1 MPHGAL
7 GPKTLRRLRTAL
19 AVVCLGGTAAVGD
32 DAAVSRRLD
41 ALGGGVRYKA
51 EERQAAGT
59 GRRITEI
66 VVADGSELTP
76 EDLTAFAGL
85 SGLRKLQIHN
95 CRSLDDA
102 AVEGLAGNSGV
113 TDAAVATIV
122 ASFPGLVDLDL
133 SSNTNLTG
141 AALRSIAGLAQ
152 LERLNL
158 MQCRFND
165 IHTRRLAKLPELEV
179 LDLRGNMEAGDLTL
193 GVLGRLPKLRVLKHR
208 SSSVTD
214 DGLARLAESR
224 TLESLLAQD
233 FLITDAAG
241 EAGHAR
247 VAGDLPLPGLRLGR
261 RAVAGVP
268 EEARAAH
275 APRPPRRRRRR
286 PGRAG
291 RAARTEAA
299 LSTRTGVGR

>member
-7 GPKTLRRLRTAL
+7 GPETLRRLRMAL
-19 AVVCLGGTAAVGD
+19 AVVCLGGAAAVGD

-51 EERQAAGT
+51 DERQATGT

-66 VVADGSELTP
+66 VVTDGSELTP
-76 EDLTAFAGL
+76 EDLAAFAGL
-85 SGLRKLQIHN
+85 SGLHKLQIHN

-102 AVEGLAGNSGV
+102 TVERLAGLQGLDTLAITNSGV
-113 TDAAVATIV
+113 TDAAVATIA

-141 AALRSIAGLAQ
+141 AALRSIAGLAK

-224 TLESLLAQD
+224 TLE
-233 FLITDAAG
+233 
-241 EAGHAR
+241 
-247 VAGDLPLPGLRLGR
+247 
-261 RAVAGVP
+261 
-268 EEARAAH
+268 
-275 APRPPRRRRRR
+275 
-286 PGRAG
+286 
-291 RAARTEAA
+291 
-299 LSTRTGVGR
+299 